1 MVDYI
6 IRILIFASIC
16 GAQYILS
23 STKFKWLGLVV
34 PLICTVYAIS
44 FYMNDN
50 QWPLWVVLVLY
61 VIGMVVLAGQYN
73 SARKEYH
80 RKKVLELDKMKSKDL

>member
-1 MVDYI
+1 MADII
-6 IRILIFASIC
+6 IRILIIALIC

-34 PLICTVYAIS
+34 PLICTVYAIY

-50 QWPLWVVLVLY
+50 QWPLWAVLIMY
-61 VIGMVVLAGQYN
+61 VIGMVVLGGQYDA
-73 SARKEYH
+73 ARKTYN
-80 RKKVLELDKMKSKDL
+80 KKEVMELNKMKSKDL

>member
-1 MVDYI
+1 MADYI

-34 PLICTVYAIS
+34 PFLCTVYVIY

-50 QWPLWVVLVLY
+50 HWPLWAVLLLY
-61 VIGMVVLAGQYN
+61 VIGMGVLCGQYDA
-73 SARKEYH
+73 ARKSYN
-80 RKKVLELDKMKSKDL
+80 KK